1 MDYRP
6 ETQIHARIGFEQGN
20 VYYTTIQTIS
30 VLPTTLRCSTGV
42 RCWVCRY
49 DWRFPSFI
57 GHTPSPGLAVGP
69 LFEASASTAVS
80 STNCTN
86 TGTATARGGLDVQV
100 VDGQRFAHLF
110 GEAEGNV
117 GPTSEPPNGLIPTVR
132 RLPHR
137 DEKVGVGD
145 VEWPTCRQCR
155 RCRRRLA
162 LVSSSRSAHRRRA
175 GGLAE

>member
-1 MDYRP
+1 MP
-6 ETQIHARIGFEQGN
+6 ELALNKGTFITLLFKR
-20 VYYTTIQTIS
+20 YPYS
-30 VLPTTLRCSTGV
+30 PTLRCSTGV

-86 TGTATARGGLDVQV
+86 TGTATGKGRPRRPGRRWPALRTPCS
-100 VDGQRFAHLF
+100 

>member
-1 MDYRP
+1 MP
-6 ETQIHARIGFEQGN
+6 ELALNKGTFITLLFKRYPYSPRLCG
-20 VYYTTIQTIS
+20 V
-30 VLPTTLRCSTGV
+30 VLVFVVGCADTTGV
-42 RCWVCRY
+42 SRVSS
-49 DWRFPSFI
+49 DTP
-57 GHTPSPGLAVGP
+57 PSPGLAVGP

>member
-1 MDYRP
+1 MDYR
-6 ETQIHARIGFEQGN
+6 ARNADTCQNWLLNKGTFITLLFKRYPYSPRLCG
-20 VYYTTIQTIS
+20 V
-30 VLPTTLRCSTGV
+30 VLVFVVGCADTTGV
-42 RCWVCRY
+42 SRVSS
-49 DWRFPSFI
+49 D
-57 GHTPSPGLAVGP
+57 TPSPGLAVGP

-86 TGTATARGGLDVQV
+86 TGTATAGEASTSRSSMASASQ
-100 VDGQRFAHLF
+100 HLF